1 MNLEELTNAI
11 AEIQQPRSNFQLKHF
26 VLGQHATPEMQYY
39 QLLIEIQDLSFKY
52 QNALLEL
59 EVAERK
65 IAKLELSK
73 NEIKLL
79 KAKQKRLS
87 LDQFKLAILGSE
99 RELSYLLSI
108 WEASEHKYSREE
120 IEAAQ
125 PEYWKARLSANANAM
140 IMGGAG
146 VNPAHLEAMDQAGV
160 LEDFLST
167 AAGVLDARTESIRG
181 SAPAVE

>member
-1 MNLEELTNAI
+1 MSLEELNNAI

-59 EVAERK
+59 EAAEIK
-65 IAKLELSK
+65 IAKLESSK
-73 NEIKLL
+73 DKAKLI

-87 LDQFKLAILGSE
+87 LDQFKLAILGTE
-99 RELSYLLSI
+99 RELSYLLSL

-140 IMGGAG
+140 ILGGGG
-146 VNPAHLEAMDQAGV
+146 VNPAHLEAMDQAGI
-160 LEDFLST
+160 LEDFIVQNSKDKSES
-167 AAGVLDARTESIRG
+167 LDS
-181 SAPAVE
+181 